1 MIINKIRP
9 NRGFLSS
16 NTNLKKDYV
25 LQNKDITFIPDRKG
39 FYFYFS
45 NFIGRKLLKDIK
57 SGELIRFGDINNNV
71 GAIIVVRNSSTRLP
85 FKAIKKIMGKETIV
99 HLIKRIKRCKFVNTL
114 IIATSDQDSDD
125 IFEDIAKKENIR
137 LFRGSLTNV
146 AKRFFDA
153 ASFYNV
159 DHIVRIT
166 GDDILRDEIMIDKA
180 IKSHLF
186 NSKDV
191 TLTKNMPYGCDTEI
205 FTKDVLK
212 LILDNANCPANNG
225 YLEWYLNNDNYFS
238 INEVTS
244 KYEFPDK
251 IRLTLDYD
259 EDLLLFKSVF
269 EHFYSEKKYKFTLY
283 EVLKLFK
290 QKPSLIKINQHKLP
304 KYVDTDLDVSLNMEK
319 L

>member
-1 MIINKIRP
+1 MIINKIKP

-57 SGELIRFGDINNNV
+57 SGELIRFGDI
-71 GAIIVVRNSSTRLP
+71 
-85 FKAIKKIMGKETIV
+85 IKKIMGKETIV

-238 INEVTS
+238 IIEVTS

-269 EHFYSEKKYKFTLY
+269 EHFYSE
-283 EVLKLFK
+283 
-290 QKPSLIKINQHKLP
+290 
-304 KYVDTDLDVSLNMEK
+304 
-319 L
+319 